1 MSIKTKINDDKQI
14 RDYGARPDAEFIKK
28 SEQQLK
34 LASHGI
40 QTEWVKT

>member
-28 SEQQLK
+28 SE
-34 LASHGI
+34 
-40 QTEWVKT
+40 